1 VIVSTKEGRRAV
13 PAAALAVMFVLAVSP
28 LEAQDVA
35 TERAA
40 AGRAAA
46 AQDAAAGDPVEAL
59 ERQVEALRAEIE
71 ALRREL
77 RAARE
82 EPAPGAPATEDAGD
96 AAEDEEADALAE
108 LERKIEVLAAEVE
121 RLRIGAAPPGAPAVA
136 EAGEGE
142 VPRAFGLAPAASKV
156 YRAERGLSI
165 GGYGEMLYERKDGD
179 RNDRLDFLRAIVYFG
194 YKFDDRFVFNSE
206 IEVEHADE
214 AFLEF
219 AYLDWLYRPELNLR
233 GGLVLLPMGLV
244 NEIHEP
250 TTFFGARR
258 PDVEQAILP
267 TTWRENGFGAFGEV
281 GPFSYRTYVVNGLN
295 GAAFTSGGL
304 RGGRQKGSQ
313 TLADDLAWVGR
324 VDWDAVPGLLVG
336 GSAYVG
342 DSGQDLPA
350 PGGGRIDAGT
360 TIVEGHAEWR
370 WRGLRLRGLVARAEL
385 DDVARLNATL
395 GLTGAQSVGEELR
408 GHYVEAGYDLFSG
421 RGGRASLTP
430 YVRREEVDTQAEVPR
445 GFSADPANDRES
457 LTLGLAFQPIDPI
470 VLKVDYQDYDNGA
483 GTGVDQLNVALGYI
497 F

>member
-1 VIVSTKEGRRAV
+1 VIVSAKEGRRA
-13 PAAALAVMFVLAVSP
+13 
-28 LEAQDVA
+28 
-35 TERAA
+35 
-40 AGRAAA
+40 AAA
-46 AQDAAAGDPVEAL
+46 AVVAVVCALAAVPAGAQDPASGDAAVEAL
-59 ERQVEALRAEIE
+59 EREVEALRAEIE

-77 RAARE
+77 REDAAPE
-82 EPAPGAPATEDAGD
+82 AEGAPGERTDE
-96 AAEDEEADALAE
+96 AAEEAADDRLAE
-108 LERKIEVLAAEVE
+108 VERKIDVLADEIE
-121 RLRIGAAPPGAPAVA
+121 RLRIGAAAPGAAVVA
-136 EAGEGE
+136 EAGESE

-156 YRAERGLSI
+156 YRTDRGLSI
-165 GGYGEMLYERKDGD
+165 GGYGEMLYERRDGP

-214 AFLEF
+214 VFLEF

-250 TTFFGARR
+250 TTFLGARR
-258 PDVEQAILP
+258 PDVEQAIIP

-281 GPFSYRTYVVNGLN
+281 GPVSYRTYVVNGLN
-295 GAAFTSGGL
+295 GGAFSAAGL

-324 VDWDAVPGLLVG
+324 VDFDAVPGLLVG

-342 DSGQDLPA
+342 DSGQDLLA

-360 TIVEGHAEWR
+360 TILEGHAEWR
-370 WRGLRLRGLVARAEL
+370 WRGLRLRGLVARAEV
-385 DDVARLNATL
+385 DDVARLNAAL
-395 GLTGAQSVGEELR
+395 GLTGAESVGEELR

-421 RGGRASLTP
+421 RGGHASLTP
-430 YVRREEVDTQAEVPR
+430 YLRWEGLDTQAEVPR
-445 GFSADPANDRES
+445 GFRANPANDRES

-470 VLKVDYQDYDNGA
+470 VLKLDWQDYDNSA
-483 GTGVDQLNVALGYI
+483 GTGDDQLNVALGYI